1 MPQLGVFELLIIFV
15 IFLIFF
21 GAGKLGNFGGAIRK
35 GIDEFKTN
43 AGWGDSDKPDK
54 GPNQSKPLKG

>member
-54 GPNQSKPLKG
+54 RPNENKPLKG

>member
-35 GIDEFKTN
+35 GIDEFKAN

-54 GPNQSKPLKG
+54 RPNQNKPLKG

>member
-35 GIDEFKTN
+35 GIDEFKAN

-54 GPNQSKPLKG
+54 RPNENKPLKG